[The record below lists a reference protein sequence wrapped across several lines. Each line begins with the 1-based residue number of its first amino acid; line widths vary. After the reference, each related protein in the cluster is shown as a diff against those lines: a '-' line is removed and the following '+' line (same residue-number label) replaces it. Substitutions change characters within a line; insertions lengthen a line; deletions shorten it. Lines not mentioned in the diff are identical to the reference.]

1 MAKKTIKSLLS
12 KVKGT
17 RYTFYNLDNSAK
29 SRFRN
34 QYKRVKNIADKG
46 YYIESAWVKR
56 FNDTLKQ
63 KRKIGGKSYLEM
75 EYLRKMKAMD
85 ILMTFAK
92 RKK

>member
-29 SRFRN
+29 SRFRSAYN
-34 QYKRVKNIADKG
+34 RLKIAGNKG
-46 YYIESAWVKR
+46 YYIEGLWVKR